1 MPIGEKNHG
10 FIKNRYI
17 DFMIGICY
25 NASRQKDM
33 IIFNARQKPPERQS
47 LGAFFLCFYGT
58 LTEAC
63 CCYHRLSNHL
73 QMRWQVT
80 PAATATKKDMIGFN
94 EGTPF
99 LLPDWGS
106 NVVSIAWFRTIWNI
120 KKLPGA
126 N

>member
-1 MPIGEKNHG
+1 
-10 FIKNRYI
+10 
-17 DFMIGICY
+17 
-25 NASRQKDM
+25 
-33 IIFNARQKPPERQS
+33 
-47 LGAFFLCFYGT
+47 
-58 LTEAC
+58 
-63 CCYHRLSNHL
+63 
-73 QMRWQVT
+73 MRWQVT